1 MISEHD
7 SMNTDADLVDRLLA
21 LWRDPPADDAD
32 ALAAFRA
39 LYTDPVDVNGVTVSA
54 ADLLA
59 RARILHRAYSGLHN
73 EVLDVVTAADRV
85 VIAFRMLGTHT
96 GPLPTPVGTVAPTGR
111 PVSIRTIDVLTV
123 VDGRIT
129 RVIVVGDE
137 LGALVALGAVGPA
150 AE

>member
-85 VIAFRMLGTHT
+85 VIAFGTHT